1 MSRFGEKLRKALDTV
16 LENQSTNEPH
26 QSHNTCS
33 LGATF
38 GAANLAPHQGKK
50 KGKPKKKE
58 QLAPSKDV

>member
-16 LENQSTNEPH
+16 LENQSTNEPR

-38 GAANLAPHQGKK
+38 GAADLAHKK

-58 QLAPSKDV
+58 QLVPSKDV